1 MDFSKE
7 QLSTLSNRFARE
19 KMQQAMQQPRAKKPR
34 IHKPHYERADIATLI
49 SESTTIK
56 NSTKKALLN
65 NIDKLEIV
73 AINKRPYTYVFGKK
87 IYINESEISYY
98 EGFTIYFE

>member
-7 QLSTLSNRFARE
+7 QLSTLSNSFARE

-34 IHKPHYERADIATLI
+34 IHKSNYERADIVSII
-49 SESTTIK
+49 SESTTINK
-56 NSTKKALLN
+56 ATKEALLR

-73 AINKRPYTYVFGKK
+73 GRPFTYVFGKK
-87 IYINESEISYY
+87 TYINADEMKYY

>member
-7 QLSTLSNRFARE
+7 QLSTLRNSFARE
-19 KMQQAMQQPRAKKPR
+19 KMQKAMQQPRAKKPR

-49 SESTTIK
+49 SESTTINK
-56 NSTKKALLN
+56 ATKEALLR

-73 AINKRPYTYVFGKK
+73 GRPFTYVFGKK
-87 IYINESEISYY
+87 TYINADEMKYY

>member
-34 IHKPHYERADIATLI
+34 IHKPHYERADIASII
-49 SESTTIK
+49 SESTTINK
-56 NSTKKALLN
+56 ATKEALLR

-73 AINKRPYTYVFGKK
+73 GRPFTYVFGKK
-87 IYINESEISYY
+87 TYINADEMKYY

>member
-34 IHKPHYERADIATLI
+34 IHKPHYEKADIASLI
-49 SESTTIK
+49 SESTTINK
-56 NSTKKALLN
+56 ATKGALLR

-73 AINKRPYTYVFGKK
+73 GRPFTYVFGKK
-87 IYINESEISYY
+87 TYINADEMKYY
-98 EGFTIYFE
+98 EEFTIYFE